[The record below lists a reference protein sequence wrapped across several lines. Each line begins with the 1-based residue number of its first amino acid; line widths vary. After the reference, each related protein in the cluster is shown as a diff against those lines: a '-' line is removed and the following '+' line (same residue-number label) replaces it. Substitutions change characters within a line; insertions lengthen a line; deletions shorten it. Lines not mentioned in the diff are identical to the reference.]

1 MDNMTSINSLIRR
14 NREFARSADSGLAE
28 WEIVLKEIKRIVKKG
43 EGFTITVDDGNGGF
57 EYFKLNLVRL
67 EDYLTRHGLKALEDY
82 RKGGRDFNQGKTVD
96 EKLLIYIRHALNQ
109 DFKNFISIKKNLLI
123 EEGYIQKDS
132 KGNRYDVMN
141 SKDSSSQSAE
151 NEMTGH
157 IPEDAT
163 VEMKWILQNKKIF
176 GEVLE
181 PIEWHVI
188 YWLFYREFSPS
199 HIADNLLGCNRDRI
213 TKIKNKALKKL
224 KKELTQTG
232 GN

>member
-1 MDNMTSINSLIRR
+1 M
-14 NREFARSADSGLAE
+14 
-28 WEIVLKEIKRIVKKG
+28 
-43 EGFTITVDDGNGGF
+43 
-57 EYFKLNLVRL
+57 
-67 EDYLTRHGLKALEDY
+67 
-82 RKGGRDFNQGKTVD
+82 
-96 EKLLIYIRHALNQ
+96 
-109 DFKNFISIKKNLLI
+109 
-123 EEGYIQKDS
+123 
-132 KGNRYDVMN
+132 
-141 SKDSSSQSAE
+141 
-151 NEMTGH
+151 
-157 IPEDAT
+157 PEDAT

-181 PIEWHVI
+181 TIEWHVI